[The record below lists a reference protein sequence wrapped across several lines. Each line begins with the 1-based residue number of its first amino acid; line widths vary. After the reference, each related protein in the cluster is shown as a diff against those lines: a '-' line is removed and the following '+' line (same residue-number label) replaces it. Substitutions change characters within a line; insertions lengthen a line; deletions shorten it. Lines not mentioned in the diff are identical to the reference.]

1 MDRRVTGRR
10 ALAAAMA
17 VTLAAC
23 GSNDPLEITRSPTM
37 PRATKAWREIATS
50 TDRDRLR
57 GWRDT
62 FIKALAA
69 ARASGHADDIA
80 REGRLLEP
88 DGALA
93 DPSIPDGR
101 YRCRVTKLGAQGH
114 GLLDYIAYPAFNCV
128 IGRDGSV
135 QRLDKVSGSQRYV
148 GVIFPH
154 DAMRGVFLGTLVLG
168 DENRGMQYGQDETR
182 NVAGYLE
189 RIGDRRWR
197 LVMPRPHYESIIDVM
212 ELVPE

>member
-1 MDRRVTGRR
+1 MTGRLAIATAG
-10 ALAAAMA
+10 ALA
-17 VTLAAC
+17 LAAC
-23 GSNDPLEITRSPTM
+23 GANDPLEITRSPTM

-50 TDRDRLR
+50 ADRDRLR
-57 GWRDT
+57 GWRDS

-69 ARASGHADDIA
+69 ARASGRADEIT

-93 DPSIPDGR
+93 DPTIPDGR

-114 GLLDYIAYPAFNCV
+114 GLLDYIAYPAFSCV

-135 QRLDKVSGSQRYV
+135 QRLDKLSGSQRYV

-154 DAMRGVFLGTLVLG
+154 DGIRSVFLGTLVLG
-168 DENRGMQYGQDETR
+168 DENRGMQYGQDSAR
-182 NVAGYLE
+182 NIAGHVE

-197 LVMPRPHYESIIDVM
+197 LVMPRPHYESMTDVM

>member
-1 MDRRVTGRR
+1 MDFGMSRWPI
-10 ALAAAMA
+10 LAAALA
-17 VTLAAC
+17 LAAC

-37 PRATKAWREIATS
+37 PRATKAWREIATA

-57 GWRDT
+57 GWRDS
-62 FIKALAA
+62 FIEALAA
-69 ARASGHADDIA
+69 ARASGNADELA

-93 DPSIPDGR
+93 GPAIPDGR

-114 GLLDYIAYPAFNCV
+114 GLLDYVAYPAFSCV

-135 QRLDKVSGSQRYV
+135 QRLDKLSGSQRYV

-154 DAMRGVFLGTLVLG
+154 DAIRSVFLGTLVLG
-168 DENRGMQYGQDETR
+168 DEIRGMQYGQDENR
-182 NVAGYLE
+182 NVAGYVE
-189 RIGDRRWR
+189 RVGERRWR
-197 LVMPRPHYESIIDVM
+197 LVMPRPHYESLTDVM